1 MQRYTRLYVDKVTSD
16 FDPNKDFVLGPW
28 CFRDLFSFKE
38 IKEFYAKG
46 IFLEN
51 KSIDDLKAYNCCED
65 QHARLIVEVASYVKS
80 INENKYSLDFYK
92 DYVNYWLINF
102 IHLIHYS
109 ERLTNEYIKKFN
121 NYEEKFNNH

>member
-28 CFRDLFSFKE
+28 CLRDLFSFKE

-51 KSIDDLKAYNCCED
+51 
-65 QHARLIVEVASYVKS
+65 
-80 INENKYSLDFYK
+80 
-92 DYVNYWLINF
+92 
-102 IHLIHYS
+102 
-109 ERLTNEYIKKFN
+109 
-121 NYEEKFNNH
+121 